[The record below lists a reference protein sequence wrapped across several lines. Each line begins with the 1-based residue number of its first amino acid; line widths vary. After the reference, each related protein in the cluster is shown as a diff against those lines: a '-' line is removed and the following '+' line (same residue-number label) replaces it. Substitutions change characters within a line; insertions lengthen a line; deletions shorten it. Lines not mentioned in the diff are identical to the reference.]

1 MIYFCP
7 SKERKNEKNEWR
19 KKYIYIRILYVI
31 KGSVYNPIIG
41 WMGLASCVMSADVD
55 VI

>member
-1 MIYFCP
+1 MEKKNIY
-7 SKERKNEKNEWR
+7 N
-19 KKYIYIRILYVI
+19 IRILYVI